1 MTKSTPLPPGQHRP
15 EHDPGLCLIA
25 MTMVQ
30 YYGFKH
36 LGGGGRLQMLEA
48 AVLHHCHGDRG
59 KTVHVRNCRAKERFG
74 HQDSFIC
81 LLWK

>member
-36 LGGGGRLQMLEA
+36 LGGGSRRPDA
-48 AVLHHCHGDRG
+48 
-59 KTVHVRNCRAKERFG
+59 
-74 HQDSFIC
+74 
-81 LLWK
+81 